1 MGLEAVIDDIRQKG
15 RSEADKITSETRQ
28 EVASILTAAQKRVEE
43 IKMAADEEVEKQS
56 AHMMEQDVSAAQLIV
71 KRGHLNTQKLLLDQV
86 YASAL
91 AELAALPESFHLE
104 AIKKLLAE
112 VHKEIES
119 GTIYCSARDR
129 NAVKEILEKGSA
141 YKGYKLGNA
150 VDIEGGIIV
159 ESTDSELQIDY
170 SYRTFLDKVWESGL
184 KDASD
189 ILFG

>member
-15 RSEADKITSETRQ
+15 RSEAEGIREETRK
-28 EVASILTAAQKRVEE
+28 EVASILSAAQKRVEG
-43 IKMAADEEVEKQS
+43 IKVAADGDAEKQT
-56 AHMMEQDVSAAQLIV
+56 AHIIEQEVSAAQLIV
-71 KRGHLNTQKLLLDQV
+71 KRDLLNTQKQLLDQV

-91 AELAALPESFHLE
+91 AELAALPESFHQE
-104 AIKKLLAE
+104 AIEKLLAT

-119 GTIYCSARDR
+119 GTIYCCSRDKH
-129 NAVKEILEKGSA
+129 ALKEILGKDSA

-189 ILFG
+189 TLFG